1 LALIHSFFIFTQM
14 KRAATV
20 LRHYREADATM
31 RQDMRT
37 MHAHYLTHQAAFQ
50 AFNPEF
56 DAAFGT
62 DWLAALDL
70 ADTTPNGAVRVGEL
84 KEDTAEVADVMEQAR
99 TAVQSLFYF
108 VGRAFPHNAGR
119 LATYGRSTY
128 DAARDN
134 HDKMRTLL
142 QTAFTSAT
150 RDKTALAAKG
160 YTPAMLT
167 ALGALVEQLTDTNTT
182 QEVKKGTNTE
192 EGDHYVTTQ
201 NLAYGYGQEVSAAA
215 KVLFAQDAATL
226 KLFRLSGP
234 AAPAHETHELT
245 VGSKETASVLLG
257 TPLLPTTRLH
267 LRLAVPQAEEAA
279 AVSRTVAATDPLQ
292 GLVVLTAAISEMD
305 VTADAL
311 GPAGQYV
318 QVQSR
323 SATPVRVEITVLA

>member
-1 LALIHSFFIFTQM
+1 
-14 KRAATV
+14 
-20 LRHYREADATM
+20 M

-37 MHAHYLTHQAAFQ
+37 MYQHYLTHQAAFQ
-50 AFNPEF
+50 TFNPEF

-62 DWLAALDL
+62 DWLAAIDT
-70 ADTTPNGAVRVGEL
+70 ADTTPPGAVRVGEL
-84 KEDTAEVADVMEQAR
+84 KEDTAEVGNTMAQAQ
-99 TAVQSLFYF
+99 AAIQSLFYF

-134 HDKMRTLL
+134 HDKMRALL

-150 RDKTALAAKG
+150 RDKTALATKG
-160 YTPAMLT
+160 YTPAMLA

-215 KVLFAQDAATL
+215 KVLFAEDAATL
-226 KLFRLSGP
+226 RLFRLTGP

-245 VGSKETASVLLG
+245 VAPEETGSVLLR
-257 TPLLPTTRLH
+257 TPLLATTPLH
-267 LRLAVPQAEEAA
+267 LRLAVPQPGQEA
-279 AVSRTVAATDPLQ
+279 
-292 GLVVLTAAISEMD
+292 VVGRAGAPADKLTTYVTLTPAISEVD
-305 VTADAL
+305 LTAEAL

-318 QVQSR
+318 LVQNS
-323 SATPVRVEITVLA
+323 SPAPVRVEIVVRG

>member
-1 LALIHSFFIFTQM
+1 M

-56 DAAFGT
+56 NAAFGT
-62 DWLAALDL
+62 DWLAAIDL

-84 KEDTAEVADVMEQAR
+84 KEETAEVADVMEQAR

-160 YTPAMLT
+160 YTPAMLA
-167 ALGALVEQLTDTNTT
+167 ALGALVAQLTDTNTT

-192 EGDHYVTTQ
+192 EGDHYLTTQ

-226 KLFRLSGP
+226 KLFRMSGP
-234 AAPAHETHELT
+234 AAPPAHETHELT
-245 VGSKETASVLLG
+245 VAPQGVEKILLD
-257 TPLLPTTRLH
+257 TPLADTTRLH
-267 LRLAVPQAEEAA
+267 LRLAVPQANQRARVGRIEAGGHLGPFVDLSA
-279 AVSRTVAATDPLQ
+279 AVSEL
-292 GLVVLTAAISEMD
+292 D
-305 VTADAL
+305 VEALML
-311 GPAGQYV
+311 GPAGQTLLV
-318 QVQSR
+318 ANTGSG
-323 SATPVRVEITVLA
+323 TVHVAVAVLG